1 VHQEH
6 AQNSVRNMI
15 AGNAANVTAQ
25 NRQRTADDTERHMK
39 HTSGGNTNVRAPNAM
54 RKGGKI
60 DRERNEDV

>member
-1 VHQEH
+1 
-6 AQNSVRNMI
+6 MI

-39 HTSGGNTNVRAPNAM
+39 HTSGGKTNVRAPNAM